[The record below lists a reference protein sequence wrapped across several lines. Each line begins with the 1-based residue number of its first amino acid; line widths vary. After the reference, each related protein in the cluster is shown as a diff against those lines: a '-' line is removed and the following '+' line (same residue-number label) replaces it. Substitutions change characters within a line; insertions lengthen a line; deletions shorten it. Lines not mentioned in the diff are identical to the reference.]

1 MFYLRKSTLFALSL
15 MLGTFMVPTGVRAD
29 DIDIFLGSSAG
40 SADAPNII
48 FLIDNSP
55 NWSRASQKWP
65 DNGGNQGQAE
75 LTAVS
80 STLSRINST
89 RPANVGLAMLTAYSG
104 TGTGGATPGTGGGY
118 IRFGVRDMTNATNR
132 SALQN
137 ILTGISNNITDPAEK
152 VAGMANKDEDAG
164 FYEVY
169 KYLSGLAPYT
179 GLYGSSYANQNV
191 FVDVAGNPQSL
202 SGAGEGLTSGFALNG
217 GLYQSPIT
225 STKPCA
231 TTYIIYIA
239 NNANNSGSIGQ
250 AAYESTVANV
260 SPALTATP
268 SLDTW
273 TDEWTNFLRT
283 NGVVVPAG
291 NNNGAVVT
299 YVLDAFNA
307 EQNVGYSSSL
317 QNAALMGGGKYYQ
330 VGSQTDIA
338 NALGMIFSEIQAVN
352 STFASASLPVS
363 TTNRT
368 QNKNQ
373 VFIPMFRPDPADRPL
388 WMGNLKQYQVINLLG
403 SIDLGDN
410 SSPPIDAVNHQTGFL
425 TPCAQSFWTTDSGTY
440 WKSDVFDS
448 PAPKGICGFAV
459 TGFSSWSDDP
469 DGPLVEK
476 GGVAEV
482 IRKGNNPPATNTAP
496 TWAVNRTVYTLS
508 GLTGTT
514 LTPFTSTSLGISA
527 ADVSLANFILG
538 HDVNDENANHNTT
551 EVRPSLHGDVIHS
564 RPQAIDYGGTTGVT
578 VYYGSNDGTLRAVDT
593 GSGAERWAFIAPE
606 FYTPAPALPPATPS
620 GFSRLMNDNPLISY
634 PGIQSGLTPTPV
646 PKDYY
651 FDGSIG
657 LYQAANNSSVWIYP
671 SMRRGGRTIYAFDVT
686 NPASPQ
692 VKWKAGCPYPQGN
705 NTGCTVGMSGIG
717 QTWSTPAVA
726 ASVVGYSRPV
736 VIVGGGYD
744 TCEDANTATPS
755 CASPNGAGVYVLDA
769 NTGAVIQ
776 SFSTIRSVA
785 ADVAL
790 VAMATAGVVDH
801 AWVVDTGGNIYRLDF
816 VGPSS
821 TNWVMNKVAYT
832 TGAGR
837 KFLFAP
843 ALATVSGHVYV
854 ALGSGDRE
862 HPLQSQYPYNAVVN
876 RFYVYVDDLATTNA
890 TNLDDTTVMDDFTL
904 GASGQLGTTTSCST
918 QGVLPTSSMK
928 GWFINLNQYGQGEQ
942 TVTSPIIAQGA
953 VAFSTNRPIPATQ
966 GTCSTSLGQ
975 ALGYWVDLFN
985 ASGAIGVP
993 GATCG
998 GGRASVFTGGGL
1010 PPSPVLATVVVGG
1023 QSLTLAISTANLG
1036 GSSGNSS
1043 PTGFSGNSNGTQSG
1057 VMIAPTDP
1065 NSCSTCL
1072 QNLKLGIVP
1081 ARKKIFWKSSG
1092 EN

>member
-1 MFYLRKSTLFALSL
+1 MFYLRKSTLLALAL

-48 FLIDNSP
+48 FLIDNTT
-55 NWSRASQKWP
+55 NWTQQAQHWP
-65 DNGGNQGQAE
+65 DSNNNQGQAE
-75 LTAVS
+75 LTAIS
-80 STLSRINST
+80 SVLNKINST
-89 RPANVGLAMLTAYSG
+89 RPANVGLAMLSG
-104 TGTGGATPGTGGGY
+104 YAGSAANGATPGTGGGY

-132 SALQN
+132 TVLQN
-137 ILTGISNNITDPAEK
+137 ILTGIAANTNTPAEK
-152 VAGMANKDEDAG
+152 INEQVKDEEAA
-164 FYEVY
+164 FYEIY
-169 KYLSGLAPYT
+169 KYLSGLAPFT
-179 GLYGSSYANQNV
+179 GLANQNPLA
-191 FVDVAGNPQSL
+191 DVAGNTGNT
-202 SGAGEGLTSGFALNG
+202 GAGQGLTSGFAITG
-217 GLYQSPIT
+217 GLYQSPL
-225 STKPCA
+225 SSGKPCA
-231 TTYIIYIA
+231 STYIIYV
-239 NNANNSGSIGQ
+239 ANNSSSQPKTLGQ
-250 AAYESTVANV
+250 AAYEPAVANAN
-260 SPALTATP
+260 PALSAQVGYT
-268 SLDTW
+268 DTW
-273 TDEWTNFLRT
+273 LDEWTSFLRT
-283 NGVVVPAG
+283 NGVVVPTG
-291 NNNGAVVT
+291 NNNGSVVT
-299 YVLDAFNA
+299 YVLDAYNA
-307 EQNVGYSSSL
+307 LPNPDYSNSL
-317 QNAALMGGGKYYQ
+317 KQAALRGGGKYYQ

-388 WMGNLKQYQVINLLG
+388 WMGNLKQYQLINLLG

-410 SSPPIDAVNHQTGFL
+410 SNPPIDAVNHLTGFV

-440 WKSDVFDS
+440 WKSNVFDS
-448 PAPKGICGFAV
+448 PTPKGICPFAV
-459 TGFSSWSDDP
+459 TGFSPWSDAP

-482 IRKGNNPPATNTAP
+482 IRKGNNPPATNTTP
-496 TWAVNRTVYTLS
+496 TWAVNRKVYTLS
-508 GLTGTT
+508 GLTGTA
-514 LTPFTSTSLGISA
+514 LTSFTSTSLGISA
-527 ADVSLANFILG
+527 ANVSLANFILG
-538 HDVNDENANHNTT
+538 QDINDENVNHNTT
-551 EVRPSLHGDVIHS
+551 EVRPSVHGDVIHS
-564 RPQAIDYGGTTGVT
+564 RPQAVDYGGTTGVT
-578 VYYGSNDGTLRAVDT
+578 VYYGSNDGTLRAIDS

-606 FYTPAPALPPATPS
+606 FYTPDPTLPPATTPT

-634 PGIQSGLTPTPV
+634 PSIQSGLTPTPV

-692 VKWKAGCPYPQGN
+692 FKWKAGCPYPQGN

-717 QTWSTPAVA
+717 QTWSAPAVA
-726 ASVVGYSRPV
+726 ASVVGYSGPV

-769 NTGAVIQ
+769 NTGAVIR

-790 VAMATAGVVDH
+790 IAMATAGVVDH
-801 AWVVDTGGNIYRLDF
+801 AWAVDTGGNIYRLDF

-837 KFLFAP
+837 KFLLAP
-843 ALATVSGHVYV
+843 ALAAVSGHVYV

-862 HPLQSQYPYNAVVN
+862 HPLQSQYPYSAVVN
-876 RFYVYVDDLATTNA
+876 RFYVYVDDLATTSA

-918 QGVLPTSSMK
+918 QGVLPSSSMK

-942 TVTSPIIAQGA
+942 TVTSPIIAAGA
-953 VAFSTNRPIPATQ
+953 VAFSTNRPIPAAQ

-998 GGRASVFTGGGL
+998 GARASIFTGGGL
-1010 PPSPVLATVVVGG
+1010 PPSPVLANVVVAG
-1023 QSLTLAISTANLG
+1023 QSMTVAIGAANLAGPPG
-1036 GSSGNSS
+1036 GISVTSSGVIT
-1043 PTGFSGNSNGTQSG
+1043 PQS
-1057 VMIAPTDP
+1057 DP
-1065 NSCSTCL
+1065 NSCTGCT
-1072 QNLKLGIVP
+1072 QQIKPAIVP
-1081 ARKKIFWKSSG
+1081 ARKKIYWKSSG

>member
-1 MFYLRKSTLFALSL
+1 MFYLRKSTLLALAM

-55 NWSRASQKWP
+55 NWSRSSQHWP

-80 STLSRINST
+80 STLSRINGT

-104 TGTGGATPGTGGGY
+104 TGSGGATPGTGGGY

-132 SALQN
+132 IALQN

-164 FYEVY
+164 FYEIY
-169 KYLSGLAPYT
+169 KYLSGLTPYT
-179 GLYGSSYANQNV
+179 GPYGSSYASQNV

-202 SGAGEGLTSGFALNG
+202 SGAGEGLTSGFALISG
-217 GLYQSPIT
+217 QYQSPIT

-231 TTYIIYIA
+231 TTFIIYIA
-239 NNANNSGSIGQ
+239 NNANNSGSNGQ

-268 SLDTW
+268 LLDTW

-283 NGVVVPAG
+283 NGVVVPTG

-299 YVLDAFNA
+299 YVLDAYNA
-307 EQNVGYSSSL
+307 EQNVGYSNSL
-317 QNAALMGGGKYYQ
+317 KNAALMGGGKYYQ

-338 NALGMIFSEIQAVN
+338 NALGMILSEIQAVN

-373 VFIPMFRPDPADRPL
+373 VFIPMFRPDATDRPL

-440 WKSDVFDS
+440 WKSDVFDN
-448 PAPKGICGFAV
+448 PPPKGLCPFSV

-469 DGPLVEK
+469 DGPFVEK

-508 GLTGTT
+508 SLTGTT
-514 LTPFTSTSLGISA
+514 LTQFTSTSLGISA
-527 ADVSLANFILG
+527 ANVSLANFILG
-538 HDVNDENANHNTT
+538 HDVNDENTNHNTT

-564 RPQAIDYGGTTGVT
+564 RPQAVDYGGTTGVT
-578 VYYGSNDGTLRAVDT
+578 VYYGSNDGTLRAIDT

-606 FYTPAPALPPATPS
+606 FYTPAPALPPATPT
-620 GFSRLMNDNPLISY
+620 GFSRLMNDSPLISY

-646 PKDYY
+646 AKDYY

-705 NTGCTVGMSGIG
+705 NTGCTAGMSGIG
-717 QTWSTPAVA
+717 QTWSAPAVA
-726 ASVVGYSRPV
+726 ASVVGYSGPV
-736 VIVGGGYD
+736 IIMGGGYD

-769 NTGAVIQ
+769 NTGAVIK

-790 VAMATAGVVDH
+790 VAMATVGVVDH
-801 AWVVDTGGNIYRLDF
+801 AWAVDTGGNVYRLDF

-862 HPLQSQYPYNAVVN
+862 HPLQSQYPYSAVVN
-876 RFYVYVDDLATTNA
+876 RFYVYVDDLATTSA
-890 TNLDDTTVMDDFTL
+890 TNLDDTTAMDDFTL
-904 GASGQLGTTTSCST
+904 GASGQLGTTTTCST
-918 QGVLPTSSMK
+918 QGVLPSSSMK

-942 TVTSPIIAQGA
+942 TVTSAIIATGA
-953 VAFSTNRPIPATQ
+953 VAFSTNRPIPAAQ

-998 GGRASVFTGGGL
+998 GARASIFTGGGL

-1023 QSLTLAISTANLG
+1023 QSLTLAISTANLA
-1036 GSSGNSS
+1036 GSSGNVGVS
-1043 PTGFSGNSNGTQSG
+1043 QSG
-1057 VMIAPTDP
+1057 VITPHTDP

-1072 QNLKLGIVP
+1072 QSLKPGIVP

>member
-1 MFYLRKSTLFALSL
+1 MNHLCKLTVPALTLIISAFVL
-15 MLGTFMVPTGVRAD
+15 PTVVRAD

-40 SADAPNII
+40 SSDAPNII

-55 NWSRASQKWP
+55 NWSRSSQKWP

-80 STLSRINST
+80 STLNQINST

-104 TGTGGATPGTGGGY
+104 TTANGATPGTGGGY

-132 SALQN
+132 TALQN

-164 FYEVY
+164 FYEIY
-169 KYLSGLAPYT
+169 KYLSGLAPFT
-179 GLYGSSYANQNV
+179 GLYGSSYASQNL

-202 SGAGEGLTSGFALNG
+202 SGAGEGLTSGFALSG

-225 STKPCA
+225 SSKPCA
-231 TTYIIYIA
+231 STYIIYIA
-239 NNANNSGSIGQ
+239 NNANNSGSNGQ
-250 AAYESTVANV
+250 AAYESTVANA
-260 SPALTATP
+260 SPALIATP
-268 SLDTW
+268 LLDTW
-273 TDEWTNFLRT
+273 TDEWTYFLRT
-283 NGVVVPAG
+283 NGVVVPTG
-291 NNNGAVVT
+291 NNNGSVVT
-299 YVLDAFNA
+299 YVLDAYNA
-307 EQNVGYSSSL
+307 QQNQGYSNSL

-330 VGSQTDIA
+330 VGSQTAIA
-338 NALGMIFSEIQAVN
+338 NALGMIFAEIQAVN

-363 TTNRT
+363 TSNRT

-373 VFIPMFRPDPADRPL
+373 VFIPMFRPDPSDRPL
-388 WMGNLKQYQVINLLG
+388 WMGNLKEYQLVNLSG

-410 SSPPIDAVNHQTGFL
+410 SSPPIDAVNPLTGFI

-440 WKSDVFDS
+440 WKSDVFDN
-448 PAPKGICGFAV
+448 PVPKGLCPHSV

-482 IRKGNNPPATNTAP
+482 IRKGNNPPTTNTTP
-496 TWAVNRTVYTLS
+496 TWAVNRTIYTLS
-508 GLTGTT
+508 GLNGTT
-514 LTPFTSTSLGISA
+514 LTPFTSTSLGASA
-527 ADVSLANFILG
+527 VSLANFILG
-538 HDVNDENANHNTT
+538 HDVNDENVNGNTT
-551 EVRPSLHGDVIHS
+551 EVRPSVHGDVIHS
-564 RPQAIDYGGTTGVT
+564 RPQPVDYGGTTGVT
-578 VYYGSNDGTLRAVDT
+578 VYYGSNDGTLRAIDS
-593 GSGAERWAFIAPE
+593 GSGIERWAFIAPE
-606 FYTPAPALPPATPS
+606 FYTPAPVLPPATPT
-620 GFSRLMNDNPLISY
+620 GFSRLMNDSPLINYFGQSTS
-634 PGIQSGLTPTPV
+634 GITPTPV

-657 LYQAANNSSVWIYP
+657 AYQAANNSSVWIYP

-692 VKWKAGCPYPQGN
+692 FKWKAGCPYQQSYTSPA
-705 NTGCTVGMSGIG
+705 TGCTSGMSGIG
-717 QTWSTPAVA
+717 QTWSTPVVA
-726 ASVVGYSRPV
+726 ASVLGYSGPV

-744 TCEDANTATPS
+744 TCEDANTAAPS
-755 CASPNGAGVYVLDA
+755 CASPYGAGVYVLDA
-769 NTGAVIQ
+769 NTGALIK
-776 SFSTIRSVA
+776 SFSTTRSVA

-790 VAMATAGVVDH
+790 IAMATASVVDH
-801 AWVVDTGGNIYRLDF
+801 AYAVDTGGNIYRLDF
-816 VGPSS
+816 ASS
-821 TNWVMNKVAYT
+821 SANWVMNKIAYT
-832 TGAGR
+832 NGAGR

-843 ALATVSGHVYV
+843 ALAAVSAHVYV
-854 ALGSGDRE
+854 AVGSGDRE
-862 HPLQSQYPYNAVVN
+862 HPLQSEYPYAGTINSSGVVTNPPVVN
-876 RFYVYVDDLATTNA
+876 RFYVYVDDLMTTSA

-904 GASGQLGTTTSCST
+904 GSAGQTGTTTSCST
-918 QGVLPTSSMK
+918 QGVLPNSSMK
-928 GWFINLNQYGQGEQ
+928 GWFMNLNQYGAGEQ
-942 TVTSPIIAQGA
+942 TVTSAIIAAGA

-998 GGRASVFTGGGL
+998 GARASIFTGGGL
-1010 PPSPVLATVVVGG
+1010 PPSPVLANVVVGG
-1023 QSLTLAISTANLG
+1023 QSMTVAIGAAGLSGPPG
-1036 GSSGNSS
+1036 GIQ
-1043 PTGFSGNSNGTQSG
+1043 PG
-1057 VMIAPTDP
+1057 VPQPDP
-1065 NSCSTCL
+1065 NSCGPCV
-1072 QNLKLGIVP
+1072 QQVKPAIVP
-1081 ARKKIFWKSSG
+1081 TRKKIYWKSSG